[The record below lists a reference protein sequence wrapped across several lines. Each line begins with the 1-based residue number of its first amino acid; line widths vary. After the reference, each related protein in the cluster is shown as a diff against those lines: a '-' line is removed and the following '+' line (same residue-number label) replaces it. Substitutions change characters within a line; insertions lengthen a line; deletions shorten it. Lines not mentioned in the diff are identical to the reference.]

1 MVGIEFIDDAQA
13 SGAGSDER
21 IDLDVFAEIRSRR
34 TIHLVGVILADD
46 AVAAHRI
53 VGNANSGQQ
62 KQSDVVELKRAKHDE
77 VGRLLNFPSILVDI
91 ENPCR
96 RFSGVVAQDPRHIRV
111 GADLQ
116 VRAVGEDGQ
125 YCRLRRRLRIKKTAE
140 ALAKAAQIAGTEP
153 HAIRVGE
160 GNRTIRR
167 RLREGFVAKLRC
179 GLFEKLGSVDRQQ
192 WGRWKFVASRAL
204 ERIAARS
211 DFAAKVAGDSGC
223 AADFLEVIEVR
234 FELLES
240 DGIILNR
247 HVFGNETLAVSL
259 LDVASQPE
267 IFRRGSPQLPVPVN
281 TRAADAVAKHEGAVF
296 AIRDGH
302 FAGIVPDRDCLL
314 GQRLPQVAAH
324 GVTDLINDAGV
335 FEIRSGV
342 ARRTA
347 LERDHRQA
355 GVGQRLRHD
364 GAGPAVTDDDGVR
377 AFFLLRHQ
385 SLAPPM
391 ATGPYGYLSPAW
403 SIQSVKSARA
413 PGKPIHFQ
421 AAMPRLPP

>member
-34 TIHLVGVILADD
+34 TIQLVGVILADD

-116 VRAVGEDGQ
+116 VRPAGEDGQ
-125 YCRLRRRLRIKKTAE
+125 YCRLRRRLRIKETAE
-140 ALAKAAQIAGTEP
+140 ALAKAAQIARTEP

-167 RLREGFVAKLRC
+167 RLWEGFVAKLRR
-179 GLFEKLGSVDRQQ
+179 GLFEKLGNVDRRQ
-192 WGRWKFVASRAL
+192 WRRWKFVASCAL
-204 ERIAARS
+204 ERIAAWS
-211 DFAAKVAGDSGC
+211 DFSLKDTGNTGR
-223 AADFLEVIEVR
+223 AADFFEMIEVR

-247 HVFGNETLAVSL
+247 HVFGNEILAVSL

-267 IFRRGSPQLPVPVN
+267 VFGRGPPQLAVPMN
-281 TRAADAVAKHEGAVF
+281 ARAANPVAKHERAVF
-296 AIRDGH
+296 AIGCGDV
-302 FAGIVPDRDCLL
+302 I
-314 GQRLPQVAAH
+314 
-324 GVTDLINDAGV
+324 
-335 FEIRSGV
+335 E
-342 ARRTA
+342 
-347 LERDHRQA
+347 
-355 GVGQRLRHD
+355 
-364 GAGPAVTDDDGVR
+364 
-377 AFFLLRHQ
+377 
-385 SLAPPM
+385 
-391 ATGPYGYLSPAW
+391 
-403 SIQSVKSARA
+403 
-413 PGKPIHFQ
+413 
-421 AAMPRLPP
+421 